1 MNTFNEIRKLAEKAR
16 GHFELATRP
25 NGDEYWR
32 RKDDAPDWIEGLS
45 RDAGH
50 AAGVHFPD
58 DYRYLFLVTALDTIG
73 EASDAEDAEEC
84 LPEEVYTSNLT
95 RWLHSSNNR
104 TLYVDDALEEFPE
117 LAAQS
122 GFQGVLMAAFRA
134 EQLEVLQD
142 VIAWFL
148 LDGPQVGSNGQF

>member
-1 MNTFNEIRKLAEKAR
+1 MNTFNQVRKLAGEAR
-16 GHFELATRP
+16 GHFVLATRP

-32 RKDDAPDWIEGLS
+32 SKDDAPEWIGDLT

-50 AAGVHFPD
+50 AAGVIFPD

-142 VIAWFL
+142 AIAWFL
-148 LDGPQVGSNGQF
+148 VDGPQLGTNGQV